1 MTEIDRRLFCAGLV
15 SASFM
20 GNAGEAGAAEL
31 PPDVVA
37 KAKLEGRVVWYTDL
51 VVDQVVRSIAAAFQQ
66 TYGIPVSYIRGD
78 SQETILKITNEAGA
92 GRPAADVFSITN
104 GMRTLVEANAVAS
117 FEAPNADA
125 LPKDYRSQRGQWV
138 ATNIYSMT
146 PAVNTDLVSVAD
158 RPKTY
163 EDLLLPRWTTKMV
176 WKPNDTSGAPGFIG
190 NILTSKGEERGLEY
204 LRRLSA
210 QKIKIVDV
218 SARGLLDQVI
228 AGTYPLVLQ
237 IFNHHAELSAK
248 LGAPVDW
255 LPFSPSAVVL
265 DTAGMI
271 HGCAHP
277 NAALLLLN
285 YLISA
290 RGQRIMQQAHY
301 LPSSPSVPALD
312 PSLKPEGGRFT
323 GNVLTPEIIAKGLD
337 HWNDI
342 FGHLFR

>member
-1 MTEIDRRLFCAGLV
+1 MEY
-15 SASFM
+15 
-20 GNAGEAGAAEL
+20 AGEIRATEL
-31 PPDVVA
+31 PSDVVA
-37 KAKLEGRVVWYTDL
+37 RAKMEGRVVWYTDL
-51 VVDQVVRSIAAAFQQ
+51 VVDQVVRSIAAAFQRS
-66 TYGIPVSYIRGD
+66 YGIAVGYVRGD
-78 SQETILKITNEAGA
+78 SQQTILKITSEVGA

-104 GMRTLVEANAVAS
+104 GMRTLIEAGAVAS
-117 FEAPNADA
+117 FDAPNADA
-125 LPKDYRSQRGQWV
+125 LPDDYRSHAGQWV

-146 PAVNTDLVSVAD
+146 PAVNTDLVSVSD

-190 NILTSKGEERGLEY
+190 NILTSRGEERGLEY
-204 LRRLSA
+204 LRRLRE
-210 QKIKIVDV
+210 QRIKIVDV

-237 IFNHHAELSAK
+237 IFNHHVELSSK

-271 HGCAHP
+271 RGCAHP
-277 NAALLLLN
+277 SAALLLLN
-285 YLISA
+285 YLVSA
-290 RGQRIMQQAHY
+290 EGQRIMQQAHY
-301 LPSSPSVPALD
+301 SPSSPSVPALD

-323 GNVLTPEIIAKGLD
+323 GNVLTPDIIAKGLD
-337 HWNDI
+337 HWTDI
-342 FGHLFR
+342 FSQLFR